1 MMRDLKENIEQNHYF
16 APKPSVAS
24 EEGKRT
30 LSPLYPF
37 VISGGDNTERWYFK
51 HISDITEYKF
61 NIFPEYFGN
70 ESSYTDEFPKR
81 INKILKNNNDAV
93 IYCVFDLDDVRGDA
107 KKEEKHKQFVI
118 KYQSLIDNGVV
129 ILCPSMPCIEYWF
142 LLHFKNTSKLIKTYK
157 DICGQLAND
166 MKFCFDNPTII
177 FSKLIKK
184 EKNLKDPSWVA
195 KLCADGKL
203 DLAIT
208 RAEENIKKAIEAND
222 LNNQSYTFVYRIFK
236 EYNV

>member
-1 MMRDLKENIEQNHYF
+1 MRSLKENIEQDHYF
-16 APKPSVAS
+16 APKPSVVS
-24 EEGKRT
+24 EEGKRN

-81 INKILKNNNDAV
+81 IEKILKKNIDAV
-93 IYCVFDLDDVRGDA
+93 IYCVFDLDDIRGNA
-107 KKEEKHKQFVI
+107 KKEEKHKQFIV

-129 ILCPSMPCIEYWF
+129 ILCPSMPSIEYWF
-142 LLHFKNTSKLIKTYK
+142 LLHYKNITKLIKTCK
-157 DICGQLAND
+157 DVCGQLAND
-166 MKFCFDNPTII
+166 MKLCFENPTII

-184 EKNLKDPSWVA
+184 EKYLTNPSWVA
-195 KLCADGKL
+195 NLCADGKL
-203 DLAIT
+203 ELAIT